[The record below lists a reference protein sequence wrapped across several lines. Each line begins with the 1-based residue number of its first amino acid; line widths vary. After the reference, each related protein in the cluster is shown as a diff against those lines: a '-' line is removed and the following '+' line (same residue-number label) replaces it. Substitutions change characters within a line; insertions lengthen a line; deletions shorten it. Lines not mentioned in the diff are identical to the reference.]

1 MEERYENDYEN
12 TANQWEETT
21 EGGRVTY
28 RERNPREAG
37 GNARPTRRR
46 TVEYDDE
53 VPETPR
59 RYEPTGA
66 REYRTSSRPGRQRS
80 TRSRTAG
87 SSRVTAPAGGA
98 AEGIMA
104 YSQPILLAA
113 IALLAIISI
122 LVGIVSCATG
132 GGQQGEAVNTP
143 AALNTEAAANVAA
156 AEKTTDANGIVHGT
170 TADGTNFTIVY
181 ADGENATPAVA
192 AGAAATTTATTEST
206 AAADAAATTESTAAT
221 AESSST
227 DAAATESTEGTAETM
242 SVSTAEASTA
252 AEESTAEASTAAAEQ
267 PAENADAAAADTT
280 GTAQQ
285 KVSFA
290 AVGDQVA
297 SDYALELADGYAGEA
312 GDGKYDFKPF
322 YQEVKPFLNQYNLR
336 FINQETP
343 LIGGQENYEVAGYP
357 NFISPEACADAIV
370 DTNFNMV
377 SFDSNH
383 SYDAGTEGIEYS
395 QKVWEKYPQIVLA
408 GSYADQAARETV
420 HMIESNGIRFA
431 FLAYSYGDNTYTDV
445 SKEPNNYYAV
455 PFVKD
460 DAAADIARAKKV
472 ADCVIVYMHWG
483 DEYTAELNNDQKD
496 WAQFLA
502 DQDVDLVIGSHAH
515 NIQPVQYFTGAS
527 GNKIP
532 VVFGLGDFVSGWT
545 ITDTILSGIFTC
557 DFVPQENGRVSVEN
571 PKWHPTIEWSDG
583 SGQTYV
589 RMLENMT
596 VDEIN
601 ANTRTEDVPN
611 SFAHLYNTTNSVIS
625 QIPVEWGSDAD
636 DKAAKAAAGDSGSE
650 SSSSSSGTGASNA
663 SGHVDEDEDGYD
675 DNTDEWIGFGDDE
688 EAASSDSD
696 SDTGN
701 SGSDDAEATG
711 PVDEDG
717 DGYDDNT
724 DEWIGGDDEGSGE
737 DYSDEGSD
745 EDYSDESYDE
755 EEE

>member
-1 MEERYENDYEN
+1 
-12 TANQWEETT
+12 
-21 EGGRVTY
+21 
-28 RERNPREAG
+28 
-37 GNARPTRRR
+37 
-46 TVEYDDE
+46 
-53 VPETPR
+53 
-59 RYEPTGA
+59 
-66 REYRTSSRPGRQRS
+66 
-80 TRSRTAG
+80 
-87 SSRVTAPAGGA
+87 
-98 AEGIMA
+98 
-104 YSQPILLAA
+104 
-113 IALLAIISI
+113 
-122 LVGIVSCATG
+122 
-132 GGQQGEAVNTP
+132 
-143 AALNTEAAANVAA
+143 
-156 AEKTTDANGIVHGT
+156 
-170 TADGTNFTIVY
+170 
-181 ADGENATPAVA
+181 
-192 AGAAATTTATTEST
+192 
-206 AAADAAATTESTAAT
+206 
-221 AESSST
+221 
-227 DAAATESTEGTAETM
+227 
-242 SVSTAEASTA
+242 
-252 AEESTAEASTAAAEQ
+252 
-267 PAENADAAAADTT
+267 
-280 GTAQQ
+280 
-285 KVSFA
+285 
-290 AVGDQVA
+290 
-297 SDYALELADGYAGEA
+297 
-312 GDGKYDFKPF
+312 
-322 YQEVKPFLNQYNLR
+322 
-336 FINQETP
+336 
-343 LIGGQENYEVAGYP
+343 
-357 NFISPEACADAIV
+357 
-370 DTNFNMV
+370 MV

-472 ADCVIVYMHWG
+472 ADCIIVYMHWG

-571 PKWHPTIEWSDG
+571 PQWHPTIEWSDG

>member
-1 MEERYENDYEN
+1 MDERYENDYEN

-28 RERNPREAG
+28 RERNPREAAN
-37 GNARPTRRR
+37 NARPTPRRR
-46 TVEYDDE
+46 TVEYSDE
-53 VPETPR
+53 AAERPR
-59 RYEPTGA
+59 RYEPAGT
-66 REYRTSSRPGRQRS
+66 REYRTSSRPGRERP

-87 SSRVTAPAGGA
+87 SRSVAPAGGA
-98 AEGIMA
+98 AEGVMA
-104 YSQPILLAA
+104 FAQPILLAA
-113 IALLAIISI
+113 VALLAVISI
-122 LVGIVSCATG
+122 LTGIVSCATG

-192 AGAAATTTATTEST
+192 AGAAATTTAGTEATEST
-206 AAADAAATTESTAAT
+206 ESTEAT
-221 AESSST
+221 AESNST
-227 DAAATESTEGTAETM
+227 DAAAAESESTSEGTAESMT
-242 SVSTAEASTA
+242 VSTAGASTA
-252 AEESTAEASTAAAEQ
+252 AEEQPAEG
-267 PAENADAAAADTT
+267 AENADAAAADTT
-280 GTAQQ
+280 GATQ

-297 SDYALELADGYAGEA
+297 SDYALELADGYAGQAE
-312 GDGKYDFKPF
+312 DGKYDFKPF
-322 YQEVKPFLNQYNLR
+322 YQEVKPFLNQFNLR

-343 LIGGQENYEVAGYP
+343 LIGGQENYEVSGYP

-377 SFDSNH
+377 AFDSNH

-445 SKEPNNYYAV
+445 TKEPNNYYAV

-460 DAAADIARAKKV
+460 DAAADIARAKQV
-472 ADCVIVYMHWG
+472 ADCIIVYMHWG

-636 DKAAKAAAGDSGSE
+636 DKATKAASGDSE
-650 SSSSSSGTGASNA
+650 SSSSSGSSASA

-675 DNTDEWIGFGDDE
+675 DNTDEWIGFGDDDD
-688 EAASSDSD
+688 ADASDSDADSDSD
-696 SDTGN
+696 SD
-701 SGSDDAEATG
+701 SDNAEATG

-724 DEWIGGDDEGSGE
+724 DEW
-737 DYSDEGSD
+737 
-745 EDYSDESYDE
+745 
-755 EEE
+755 